1 MSIVEYK
8 IDKMRFLSNLRAF
21 LIERNNLV
29 NSFMFELF

>member
-8 IDKMRFLSNLRAF
+8 IDKMRFLSNLRTF